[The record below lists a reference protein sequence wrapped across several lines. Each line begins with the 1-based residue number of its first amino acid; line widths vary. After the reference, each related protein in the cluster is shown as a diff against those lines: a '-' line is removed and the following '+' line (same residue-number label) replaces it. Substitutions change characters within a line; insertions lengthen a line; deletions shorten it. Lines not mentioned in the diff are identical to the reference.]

1 VTKQQLTEVMLF
13 HLRNLGTC
21 QQVGLDTKLKDCLST
36 TSAVGGNSPAVMFEN
51 TVKWTIKSAGLVVHE
66 WPAGWLGLTVD
77 ALAAGLLSGEFGAA
91 TAATAVAAKAVLDAA
106 TLRAVM
112 VGQAL
117 MLGTCTVVTDQTVQ
131 GDCLPKDGTAGN
143 LSPREMYRS
152 VVIWTIKHHKRPVR
166 TWPADWPQMTIGA
179 LADYLAEGWM

>member
-1 VTKQQLTEVMLF
+1 VTKQQLIEVMLF

-21 QQVGLDTKLKDCLST
+21 PQVGSDARLKDCLST
-36 TSAVGGNSPAVMFEN
+36 TSAVGGNSPAAMFKN
-51 TVKWTIKSAGLVVHE
+51 AIDWTIKNAGLAVHE
-66 WPAGWLGLTVD
+66 WPSCWLDLTVD

-117 MLGTCTVVTDQTVQ
+117 MLGTCTAVTDQTVHE
-131 GDCLPKDGTAGN
+131 DCLPKDGAAGN

-166 TWPADWPQMTIGA
+166 TWPQEWPKMTVGA
-179 LADYLAEGWM
+179 LADYLAEGWV